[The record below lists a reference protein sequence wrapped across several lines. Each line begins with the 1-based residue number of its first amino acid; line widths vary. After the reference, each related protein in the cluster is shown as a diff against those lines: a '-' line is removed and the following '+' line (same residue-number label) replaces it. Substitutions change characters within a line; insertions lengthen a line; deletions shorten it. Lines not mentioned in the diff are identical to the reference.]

1 MRKSIFVALAVILG
15 IVAALPAQAASVA
28 PEAAKRY
35 MTDLGN
41 RAMDSIAKQPD
52 AATRNRQ
59 FIALMLDNLD
69 FDALGTF
76 ALGKLARAAT
86 PEEKR
91 VYKPLFAAYV
101 IDVAVARFGDLKLQS
116 FGLGSVTPQPNG
128 DAKVYTR
135 LTTDGTPMEVYWRLH
150 DEAGRISIN
159 DIEVAGYS
167 LGTHYRGEFERAG
180 VSTVPGLINKLQGL
194 TQQSVALPTVRST
207 FK

>member
-15 IVAALPAQAASVA
+15 TVAALPSQAAPVA

-180 VSTVPGLINKLQGL
+180 VGTMAGAIDRLREL
-194 TQQSVALPTVRST
+194 TKGSKSLPAIQQAMR
-207 FK
+207 